1 MSLQRVGP
9 ILLAIG
15 VGVGT
20 GYYVFQP
27 LLKEYE
33 QDTQGTWVLPEDRE
47 RVQAIETK
55 KQGAPAANQPSTP
68 SSSSPST

>member
-27 LLKEYE
+27 LLREYE
-33 QDTQGTWVLPEDRE
+33 HDTHGTWVLPEDRE
-47 RVQAIETK
+47 RVK
-55 KQGAPAANQPSTP
+55 KLEEKHQHNTQSDA
-68 SSSSPST
+68 SSS